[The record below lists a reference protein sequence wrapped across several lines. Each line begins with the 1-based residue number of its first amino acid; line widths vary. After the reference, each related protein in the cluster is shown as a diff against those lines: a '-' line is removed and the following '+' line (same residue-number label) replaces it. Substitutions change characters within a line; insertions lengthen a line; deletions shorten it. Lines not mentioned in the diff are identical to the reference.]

1 LIQNTNI
8 RRFIVPLSNFTR
20 GFLFLFF
27 ICAIFR
33 EDAHQTVGPVKE
45 KEDRED
51 DLELLL
57 HECESRAYENKD
69 AKEKIEADDNE
80 GKIFGKAG
88 HAG

>member
-1 LIQNTNI
+1 MIQNTNI